1 MSFQSLLK
9 KEKSTSSEMKYWN
22 ILVPNLALISDGDWS
37 QRKGCSP
44 LLPCIEIAQISSD
57 SEGFDPSDYS
67 LEEHIAHMPS
77 ELFSRQILRA
87 IDQGKLDSMKQFSL
101 ILSRLKEKPNLLLFE
116 PSDEE
121 YWEPCY

>member
-1 MSFQSLLK
+1 MGYGLTLLINTNGSCPKCPYCITTFFIMSFQSLLK

-67 LEEHIAHMPS
+67 I
-77 ELFSRQILRA
+77 Q
-87 IDQGKLDSMKQFSL
+87 
-101 ILSRLKEKPNLLLFE
+101 
-116 PSDEE
+116 
-121 YWEPCY
+121 